1 MRNQFIIR
9 VKYIVL
15 LLSLMPLGRTMYADE
30 PVIHAL
36 LFYSPSCPHCQIVI
50 TESLPPIIEEYGD
63 QILVLAV
70 NTYTERGNELF
81 HAAVNHFN
89 IPNEHIGVPMMV
101 VGDSIL
107 IGSLDIPQM
116 FPEIIAKGLVS
127 GGIDWPDIPGLAQLL
142 KDETIAESNENNPKE
157 DGIEENMD
165 TDTEEN
171 TPNTDINQDE
181 FEDKRVSKKEQS
193 STVTGA
199 IGGSIVTTNNMTMAE
214 RFMQDKTGNSIST
227 LLLFGMIFSVIWLG
241 ISMLR
246 TNHVVN
252 QLPNWIMASLLII
265 GLAVAI
271 YMGYVEI
278 TSSEAVCGPVGD
290 CNTVQQSPY
299 AHLFGIIPIGVL
311 GVMGYL
317 AIGSVWL
324 FSIWGPQRWRNTSL
338 LGLWGLSL
346 FGMVF
351 SIYLTFLE
359 PFVIGA
365 TCAWCLTSAVVMTLL
380 FWNSTAYITQIG
392 GISHLKFIRQE

>member
-9 VKYIVL
+9 VKYFVL
-15 LLSLMPLGRTMYADE
+15 LLSLMPLGRTVYADE

-101 VGDSIL
+101 VGDNIL
-107 IGSLDIPQM
+107 IGSLEIPQM

-165 TDTEEN
+165 ADKEDN
-171 TPNTDINQDE
+171 TSSADINQDE
-181 FEDKRVSKKEQS
+181 FVEERVSQKEQS
-193 STVTGA
+193 SIVTSD